1 MSKTIRIRNLTIGP
15 GTPKI
20 IVPIAGV
27 TKEEI
32 LSLAERVKDASP
44 DLIEWRADWYEDTSE
59 FDKVKDILR
68 CLRKV
73 MGEIPILFT
82 FRSAGEGGEKNID
95 RERYASLNR
104 RAASSGIV
112 DLIDVESGEM
122 FDADTLDTMTEA
134 ELARLRDLQSL
145 AKQSGEYK
153 YVCAVCGQPLRLNSP
168 KFASKQYR
176 SYFFSHYS
184 NGGDC
189 PLKTRSDALDP
200 IQSTIKWY
208 EQFKESGLHRDM
220 CRKLMDVVISQ
231 YDRNYL
237 DSLNRYNKAL
247 QQRNSLLKLEE
258 EPDVALLEIWEE
270 QMAREGEFLYS
281 KRDEFI
287 NLLSPLFQQIYQRI
301 SEDKEKVSLRYVSH
315 CQRGPLLEVIQRDRA
330 KDRIMGYS
338 LHGVHRDDLEMM
350 LGDYPMKREGSQ
362 GQNKTFVAALKL
374 AQLQFLKTKVG
385 TAPLLL
391 LDDIFDKLDAHRVE
405 QIIRLVGTEDFGQ
418 IFITDTNR
426 SHIDKILQG
435 SGADYRLFEVT
446 QGKISDARN

>member
-1 MSKTIRIRNLTIGP
+1 M
-15 GTPKI
+15 
-20 IVPIAGV
+20 
-27 TKEEI
+27 I
-32 LSLAERVKDASP
+32 LKKLS
-44 DLIEWRADWYEDTSE
+44 
-59 FDKVKDILR
+59 ILNY
-68 CLRKV
+68 
-73 MGEIPILFT
+73 
-82 FRSAGEGGEKNID
+82 KNI
-95 RERYASLNR
+95 
-104 RAASSGIV
+104 G
-112 DLIDVESGEM
+112 
-122 FDADTLDTMTEA
+122 EA
-134 ELARLRDLQSL
+134 ELEL
-145 AKQSGEYK
+145 
-153 YVCAVCGQPLRLNSP
+153 SP
-168 KFASKQYR
+168 KLNCLVGNNGEGKTNLLDAVYYLSFCHSASTNIDSQVIRHDEDFFMLQGTYESEKGDEESVYCGMKRGTKKHFKRNKKEYR
-176 SYFFSHYS
+176 RLSEHIGLLPLIMVSPADTALIE
-184 NGGDC
+184 GGSEE
-189 PLKTRSDALDP
+189 R
-200 IQSTIKWY
+200 
-208 EQFKESGLHRDM
+208 
-220 CRKLMDVVISQ
+220 RKLMDVVISQ

-247 QQRNSLLKLEE
+247 QHRNSLLKLEE

-270 QMAREGEFLYS
+270 QMAREGEFLYG

-374 AQLQFLKTKVG
+374 AQLQFLQTKVG

-435 SGADYRLFEVT
+435 SGADYRLFEVA